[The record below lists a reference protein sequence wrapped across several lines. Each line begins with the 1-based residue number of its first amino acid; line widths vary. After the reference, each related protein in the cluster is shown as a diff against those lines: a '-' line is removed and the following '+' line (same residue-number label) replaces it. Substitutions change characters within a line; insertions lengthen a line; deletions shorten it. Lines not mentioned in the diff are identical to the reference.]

1 MRRLLAAVFLLNLVS
16 QGLTAVDLSH
26 RSLENEDPLLIR
38 KERASSFNSLLGFFD
53 LLGSG
58 FYITTSNTTNTST
71 FTITPYFWTTFFT
84 IAQYATF
91 VCWFAMLIGMYVF
104 GVAVLF
110 LFSII
115 APADTHYGGGSY
127 GSGSGSGSYGSGGS
141 SASYGSGDSSSGSY
155 GTQASGGYGPAS
167 SVGSGYVTSWGLFRS
182 FEDENM
188 PLFDKV
194 TSVGYGLLD
203 RSSELYNLV
212 QSPACS
218 RFMMCHLSSTLGDQ
232 EANGFLFKDL
242 LRSLSS
248 TLDNKAGT
256 EGMSRSVN
264 VGLLTGECDE
274 PLMNCPELAPYFK
287 KVSDTVSNYI

>member
-1 MRRLLAAVFLLNLVS
+1 MRRLVITLFLLNLVS
-16 QGLTAVDLSH
+16 IGLTAVDLSQ
-26 RSLENEDPLLIR
+26 RSYDEGDALLVR
-38 KERASSFNSLLGFFD
+38 KSRQINPAGFNSGVNFLNAFLTGFV
-53 LLGSG
+53 
-58 FYITTSNTTNTST
+58 ITPSTNTVISNSST
-71 FTITPYFWTTFFT
+71 FTITPQFWTTFFM
-84 IAQYATF
+84 IVQYATF
-91 VCWFAMLIGMYVF
+91 AAWFVLLVGAYVF

-115 APADTHYGGGSY
+115 APASTNTISNNVF
-127 GSGSGSGSYGSGGS
+127 SN
-141 SASYGSGDSSSGSY
+141 
-155 GTQASGGYGPAS
+155 
-167 SVGSGYVTSWGLFRS
+167 GLFRS

-194 TSVGYGLLD
+194 TSVGYGFLD
-203 RSSELYNLV
+203 RTSELYNLV

-218 RFMMCHLSSTLGDQ
+218 RYMMCHLSSTLGDQ

-242 LRSLSS
+242 LRSISS
-248 TLDNKAGT
+248 TLDNKGGT

-287 KVSDTVSNYI
+287 KVADTWSNYI

>member
-1 MRRLLAAVFLLNLVS
+1 MRRLIVTFFLLGLVCKGLIAVELS
-16 QGLTAVDLSH
+16 Q
-26 RSLENEDPLLIR
+26 RSLNDDDALIVR
-38 KERASSFNSLLGFFD
+38 KVRESAGFNSLVNFLNLFFTA
-53 LLGSG
+53 
-58 FYITTSNTTNTST
+58 FYITPPTNTAVSNSST
-71 FTITPYFWTTFFT
+71 FTITPQFWTTFFT
-84 IAQYATF
+84 MAQYLTF
-91 VCWFAMLIGMYVF
+91 VLWFTLLIGFYVF

-110 LFSII
+110 LFQIVS
-115 APADTHYGGGSY
+115 APIGGAAGGGVNFYSL
-127 GSGSGSGSYGSGGS
+127 
-141 SASYGSGDSSSGSY
+141 DS
-155 GTQASGGYGPAS
+155 TM
-167 SVGSGYVTSWGLFRS
+167 FRS

-194 TSVGYGLLD
+194 TSVGYGFLD

-218 RFMMCHLSSTLGDQ
+218 RYMMCHLSSTLGDQ

-242 LRSLSS
+242 LRSVSS
-248 TLDNKAGT
+248 TLDNKGGT

-287 KVSDTVSNYI
+287 KVADTWSNYI

>member
-1 MRRLLAAVFLLNLVS
+1 MRRFLVTLFLLNLVCR
-16 QGLTAVDLSH
+16 GLTSVDLSQ
-26 RSLENEDPLLIR
+26 RSLDDDEALLVR
-38 KERASSFNSLLGFFD
+38 KDRQANVAGYNSLVNLVNLF
-53 LLGSG
+53 LTS
-58 FYITTSNTTNTST
+58 FYISAPANSVISNSST
-71 FTITPYFWTTFFT
+71 FTITPAFLTTFFT
-84 IAQYATF
+84 ILQYVTF
-91 VCWFAMLIGMYVF
+91 LAWFILVMWVYVG
-104 GVAVLF
+104 GVAILF

-115 APADTHYGGGSY
+115 S
-127 GSGSGSGSYGSGGS
+127 
-141 SASYGSGDSSSGSY
+141 
-155 GTQASGGYGPAS
+155 PAS
-167 SVGSGYVTSWGLFRS
+167 TNQIGTSLNGGLFRS

-194 TSVGYGLLD
+194 TSVGYGFLD

-218 RFMMCHLSSTLGDQ
+218 RYMMCHLSSQLGDQ

-242 LRSLSS
+242 LRSISS
-248 TLDNKAGT
+248 TLDNKGGT

-287 KVSDTVSNYI
+287 KVAETWSNYI

>member
-1 MRRLLAAVFLLNLVS
+1 MRRLLVGVFVLNLLC
-16 QGLTAVDLSH
+16 QGLTAVDLSQ
-26 RSLENEDPLLIR
+26 RSLNIDEPLVIR
-38 KERASSFNSLLGFFD
+38 KERATSFNSILGFFD

-58 FYITTSNTTNTST
+58 FYITPSTNTVVSNSST
-71 FTITPYFWTTFFT
+71 FTITPAFWTTFFT
-84 IAQYATF
+84 IAQYFTF
-91 VCWFAMLIGMYVF
+91 VCWFGMLIGFYVF
-104 GVAVLF
+104 GVGVLF

-115 APADTHYGGGSY
+115 APADSYPGHSGAGYGYGSSSSY
-127 GSGSGSGSYGSGGS
+127 GL
-141 SASYGSGDSSSGSY
+141 
-155 GTQASGGYGPAS
+155 
-167 SVGSGYVTSWGLFRS
+167 SWGLFRS

-203 RSSELYNLV
+203 RSGELYNLV

-218 RFMMCHLSSTLGDQ
+218 RFIMCHLSSTLGDQ

-274 PLMNCPELAPYFK
+274 PLMSCPELAPYFK
-287 KVSDTVSNYI
+287 KVADTVSNYI